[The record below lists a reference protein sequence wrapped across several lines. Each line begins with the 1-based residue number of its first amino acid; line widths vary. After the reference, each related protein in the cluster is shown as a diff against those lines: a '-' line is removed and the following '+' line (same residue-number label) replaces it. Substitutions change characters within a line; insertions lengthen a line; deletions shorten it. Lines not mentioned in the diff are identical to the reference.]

1 MEIYLYDHCRS
12 NKYDSL
18 YQIQDSE
25 LDKSTV
31 LPLGLSLCLCHTQYH
46 KKWGVDYSFLM
57 PQMQTMLSSAFQS
70 SNNNVCTL
78 RILYSELICTFLESV
93 SEKCYN
99 RRYFCISSCNK
110 CNFATCS
117 CIFAFIR
124 SSIKETD
131 QNVWLSHSC
140 HNTISRFT

>member
-1 MEIYLYDHCRS
+1 MEIHLYNHCKS

-31 LPLGLSLCLCHTQYH
+31 LPLGLSLCLCHTQCH

-70 SNNNVCTL
+70 SNSNVGTL
-78 RILYSELICTFLESV
+78 RIFYSELICTFLESV
-93 SEKCYN
+93 SEN
-99 RRYFCISSCNK
+99 VTTGDTFVSDHAISVTLQLV
-110 CNFATCS
+110 A
-117 CIFAFIR
+117 AF
-124 SSIKETD
+124 
-131 QNVWLSHSC
+131 LP
-140 HNTISRFT
+140 F